1 MYRYLILWTTKRLRA
16 FKRHSI
22 TYKIIAAA
30 LTVALIVLCLQ
41 LTSCY
46 DANGNAVPATV
57 HLDGISSATLDAI
70 KGDKGDTGDPGAAGA
85 KGDKGDTGATGAAG
99 AKGDKGDTGAT
110 GAAGAKGDKGDTG
123 ATGAA
128 GAKGDK
134 GDTGDPGAAG
144 AKGDKGDTGAN
155 GAAGAKGDKGDTG
168 ANGAAGAKGDKGD
181 TGANGTSYVS
191 PSPYYKFADYMTYG
205 TYFYQEIV
213 GIGSYTIQSGD
224 YIQYDVYGYEGSN
237 TCTGL
242 DFDDSTWG
250 YDLRD
255 SGTADQNSLSF
266 HPGTDISA
274 YDNLTWYSRKGQI
287 NSSLIGK
294 TIIHW
299 ILATDTSAAGYHRI
313 NIRNVRITDA
323 SNNVRFTIFIGSE
336 AAFTTVNHNN
346 GGGVTFISFE
356 PVELPQ

>member
-22 TYKIIAAA
+22 TYKIIATA

-70 KGDKGDTGDPGAAGA
+70 KGDKGDTGDPGTAGS
-85 KGDKGDTGATGAAG
+85 
-99 AKGDKGDTGAT
+99 
-110 GAAGAKGDKGDTG
+110 
-123 ATGAA
+123 
-128 GAKGDK
+128 
-134 GDTGDPGAAG
+134 
-144 AKGDKGDTGAN
+144 KGDKGDTGAN
-155 GAAGAKGDKGDTG
+155 A
-168 ANGAAGAKGDKGD
+168 
-181 TGANGTSYVS
+181 TSYVS

-255 SGTADQNSLSF
+255 SGTVDQNSLSF